1 MEHLAWVLVWA
12 VVDTEGTPMKARI
25 IVWSAVVAAMAV
37 SPAFAAGKKK
47 PMKRAAQQ
55 ETSRPVGPV
64 ASGAR
69 TAGAV
74 AGGAAATAGAIA
86 TAPFNPTLV
95 GPVSTLNGPSC
106 KMGETVTIN
115 GQKMR
120 CQ

>member
-1 MEHLAWVLVWA
+1 MC
-12 VVDTEGTPMKARI
+12 
-25 IVWSAVVAAMAV
+25 SAIVAAMAV

-47 PMKRAAQQ
+47 PMKQAAQQ
-55 ETSRPVGPV
+55 DISRPAGPV
-64 ASGAR
+64 AGAAR

-74 AGGAAATAGAIA
+74 AGGAPAAAGTIA

-95 GPVSTLNGPSC
+95 GPVSTLNGPTC
-106 KMGETVTIN
+106 KPGTTVTIN

>member
-1 MEHLAWVLVWA
+1 MNAKLVTCCA
-12 VVDTEGTPMKARI
+12 I
-25 IVWSAVVAAMAV
+25 IAAISV

-55 ETSRPVGPV
+55 TTSAPAGPV
-64 ASGAR
+64 AGAAPARPVAGAAR

-86 TAPFNPTLV
+86 TAPFNPTPV
-95 GPVSTLNGPSC
+95 APVSTLNGPSC
-106 KMGETVTIN
+106 KPGTTVTIG
-115 GQKMR
+115 GQQMR

>member
-1 MEHLAWVLVWA
+1 
-12 VVDTEGTPMKARI
+12 MKGKLI
-25 IVWSAVVAAMAV
+25 TCCAVVAAMAV

-55 ETSRPVGPV
+55 ETSRPAGPV
-64 ASGAR
+64 GAAVG

-74 AGGAAATAGAIA
+74 VGGAAATAGAIA
-86 TAPFNPTLV
+86 TAPFNPALV
-95 GPVSTLNGPSC
+95 GPVSTLNGPTC
-106 KMGETVTIN
+106 KPGEIVTIN

>member
-1 MEHLAWVLVWA
+1 MN
-12 VVDTEGTPMKARI
+12 ARI
-25 IVWSAVVAAMAV
+25 IVCGAVVAAMAV

-55 ETSRPVGPV
+55 EISRPAGPV
-64 ASGAR
+64 AGAAR
-69 TAGAV
+69 TAGAA
-74 AGGAAATAGAIA
+74 AGGALATAGTIA

-95 GPVSTLNGPSC
+95 GTVSTLNGPTC
-106 KMGETVTIN
+106 KPGTTVTIN

>member
-1 MEHLAWVLVWA
+1 
-12 VVDTEGTPMKARI
+12 MKARI
-25 IVWSAVVAAMAV
+25 IVCSAIVAAMAV
-37 SPAFAAGKKK
+37 SPALAAGKKK
-47 PMKRAAQQ
+47 PVKRAVQQ
-55 ETSRPVGPV
+55 ETSRPAGPV
-64 ASGAR
+64 AGAAR

-86 TAPFNPTLV
+86 TAPFNPALV